1 MSINQKVS
9 YPLGKII
16 NRIFVESVGNVID
29 NINFSL
35 IYK

>member
-1 MSINQKVS
+1 MSNNQKVS

-16 NRIFVESVGNVID
+16 NRIFVESVDNVIND
-29 NINFSL
+29 NNFSL